1 MYLAKVNDEMSKLA
15 LLKLVS
21 YGFKLENLSIFIDSS
36 DISVQQIAA
45 INANNSIVVSKVN
58 ENPPVI

>member
-1 MYLAKVNDEMSKLA
+1 MSKLA
-15 LLKLVS
+15 LLKLVV
-21 YGFKLENLSIFIDSS
+21 YGFKLENLNIFIDSS
-36 DISVQQIAA
+36 DIAVQQIAA

>member
-1 MYLAKVNDEMSKLA
+1 MYLAKVNDEISKLA

-45 INANNSIVVSKVN
+45 INANNSSVVSKVN